1 MSNFSKFM
9 KANKIQKQNV
19 FHAVT
24 KSLVDENGE
33 PLMWELKPLT
43 TKENEAIREACT
55 IDVPVKGKPNMYRPK
70 TDMGKY
76 QTKLMCAAIVSP
88 DLNNAELQNSYG
100 VMSAEDLLKEMV
112 DDPAEYTD
120 LMVFVQQISG
130 FKTLQDEVEEAKN

>member
-19 FHAVT
+19 MHPVT

-33 PLMWELKPLT
+33 PLLWELKPLT

-55 IDVPVKGKPNMYRPK
+55 VDVPVKGKPNQYRPK
-70 TDMGKY
+70 VDMNKY
-76 QTKLMCAAIVSP
+76 QTKLICAAVVSP
-88 DLNNAELQNSYG
+88 DLNNADLQNSYG
-100 VMSAEDLLKEMV
+100 VMTPEELIKEMV

-120 LMVFVQQISG
+120 LMVFIQQLSG
-130 FKTLQDEVEEAKN
+130 FKTLQEEVDEAKN